1 VNYLPILSLNDYNN
15 VKISRTIDPYKISN
29 VPKRELFTL
38 RNVSCKLIIISKKR
52 CLLHGR
58 TDLRRQISDEISS
71 AVRSRQVAWGLS
83 PSMHRRSH
91 REI

>member
-1 VNYLPILSLNDYNN
+1 VNYLPILSLDDCNN

-29 VPKRELFTL
+29 VPKREIFTL
-38 RNVSCKLIIISKKR
+38 RNVSCKLIIISKKS

-58 TDLRRQISDEISS
+58 TDLRRQISDEIPS
-71 AVRSRQVAWGLS
+71 AVRSRKVAWGLS
-83 PSMHRRSH
+83 PSVHRRSH

>member
-1 VNYLPILSLNDYNN
+1 VNYLPILSFDDCNN

-29 VPKRELFTL
+29 VPKREIFTL
-38 RNVSCKLIIISKKR
+38 HNVSCKLIIISKKS

-58 TDLRRQISDEISS
+58 TDLCCQISDEILS
-71 AVRSRQVAWGLS
+71 AIRSRQVAWGLR
-83 PSMHRRSH
+83 PSVHRTSH